1 MISEIIEG
9 KKQEEEEKDRECEK
23 NLIVTRSL
31 LLDFSEKSEES
42 FSSVISYQGTETESE
57 GNKEKTLS
65 AEEDD
70 ASIWSIQVNA
80 SIRDEQEEEEIEE
93 ECDGEDDDSEYY
105 YYNYDDDA
113 EEEGEEEVGDS
124 ELVDELCEGIS
135 KINVAVEE
143 KSTTT
148 TAAKFAGKH
157 TRFCY
162 NSDDDIEGEEEVCS
176 DEIESGALRLKGLPT
191 PRGKHLRFPEEE
203 EEQMDCN

>member
-9 KKQEEEEKDRECEK
+9 KKKKHEEEKKECEK
-23 NLIVTRSL
+23 NVIVTRSL

-42 FSSVISYQGTETESE
+42 FSSVVTCEGTETESE
-57 GNKEKTLS
+57 GIKEKTAS

-80 SIRDEQEEEEIEE
+80 SIRDEQEEEE
-93 ECDGEDDDSEYY
+93 CDGEENDGEYY
-105 YYNYDDDA
+105 YYNYDDDDA
-113 EEEGEEEVGDS
+113 EEEGEEEVGES

-143 KSTTT
+143 KPTA
-148 TAAKFAGKH
+148 AAKFAGKH

-162 NSDDDIEGEEEVCS
+162 NSDGEIEREEEVCGY
-176 DEIESGALRLKGLPT
+176 ETESGALRLNGLPT
-191 PRGKHLRFPEEE
+191 PRGKHLRFPD
-203 EEQMDCN
+203 EEQME